1 MKENTKQPHE
11 VSLENKRIALDYMFK
26 IFDRDQK
33 VNLVMASISMNED
46 KFLHISETL
55 IKISTIRKVEKYRA
69 KHGKEN
75 KVVLAISDLYDDFD
89 MNTKEEE
96 EEKELRAKTQSE
108 SPVDLF

>member
-11 VSLENKRIALDYMFK
+11 VALENKRIALDYMFK
-26 IFDRDQK
+26 VFDREQK
-33 VNLVMASISMNED
+33 LNLVMASISMNED

-55 IKISTIRKVEKYRA
+55 IKLCTIRKVEKYRT

-96 EEKELRAKTQSE
+96 GEKELLTKTQSE